1 MTNAGSISAMNR
13 RVILIL
19 LAVFGICFG
28 LLLFLFNPSQYSFF
42 PICIFHQVT
51 GLHCPGCGAQR
62 ALHSLFHGQLLLAL
76 HYNPLFIIALPFLLL
91 AGGRWIWQ
99 FASGRELPPILVRPL
114 YIKIIAGVVIGFAV
128 IRNIPVAP
136 FTWLAPP
143 G

>member
-1 MTNAGSISAMNR
+1 
-13 RVILIL
+13 
-19 LAVFGICFG
+19 
-28 LLLFLFNPSQYSFF
+28 
-42 PICIFHQVT
+42 
-51 GLHCPGCGAQR
+51 
-62 ALHSLFHGQLLLAL
+62 
-76 HYNPLFIIALPFLLL
+76 LFIIALPFLLL